1 MYSEAN
7 IATYASVLEGNDVE
21 LLRDILVEDVEYY
34 SEASGKEF
42 HNIDEYIEWVRYGQ
56 GKTKLFATKITITE
70 VPASAKFA
78 VGSSAIVLS
87 YRERCNF
94 SDIVFFEFT
103 AEGKIQRIY
112 VSKGTGYKYV
122 IPANAAI
129 EARIAEVMV
138 YADDDNSDI
147 NDYMEEQ
154 KDNYIGS
161 IDEFAFREA
170 IRQGR
175 KFYIRDRAY
184 GIDLNDADGYS
195 SYLYETDDPEI
206 QAILIECG
214 ALRSMED
221 YADYRFAME
230 SENGTILAFSDGF
243 QGEVFQKYLETYDL
257 SEDDVIAMFDDDDEA
272 IETFED
278 EYERDFYED
287 METMGISVEDD
298 EISFENMAFS
308 EGWELRDFIEEL
320 GWTCTFEGKYSK
332 FGSTG
337 VYFIR

>member
-1 MYSEAN
+1 MYSEAS

-21 LLRDILVEDVEYY
+21 LLRDILVKDVKYY
-34 SEASGKEF
+34 SEASEKEF
-42 HNIDEYIEWVRYGQ
+42 HSIDEYIEWVRYGQ

-87 YRERCNF
+87 YHKRCNF
-94 SDIVFFEFT
+94 SDIVFFEFS
-103 AEGKIQRIY
+103 AEGKIKRIY
-112 VSKGTGYKYV
+112 ISKGNGYKYV
-122 IPANAAI
+122 IPANEAI

-138 YADDDNSDI
+138 YADEDASDVI
-147 NDYMEEQ
+147 DYMEEQ

-184 GIDLNDADGYS
+184 GFDLNDADGHS

-272 IETFED
+272 LETFED